1 MKADQEAIDLYES
14 RIEKRD
20 REIQKLRL
28 ELHDSIQRWNR
39 LLREKESQLLEK
51 DKAFNEKLKEIRN
64 EVEVSSIDQYG
75 ISKVLEILD
84 NHIKVNTKQG

>member
-1 MKADQEAIDLYES
+1 MTPEEYINKVATEAYRIKAVEKVLTKNECLDLLKLQEES
-14 RIEKRD
+14 
-20 REIQKLRL
+20 
-28 ELHDSIQRWNR
+28 
-39 LLREKESQLLEK
+39 
-51 DKAFNEKLKEIRN
+51 FNEKLKEIRN